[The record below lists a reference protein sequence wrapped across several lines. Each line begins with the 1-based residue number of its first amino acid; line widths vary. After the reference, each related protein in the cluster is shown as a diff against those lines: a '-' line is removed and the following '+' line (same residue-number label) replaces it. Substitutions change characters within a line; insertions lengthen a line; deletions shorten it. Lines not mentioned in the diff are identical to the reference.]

1 MTKIRTKTLG
11 GSYDASKAAVMLELC
26 NGEGRCCQTSSL
38 DNPGEEDRDKYK
50 EDVYT
55 DEAILGNCTKKV
67 HRKARKAEIF
77 RPFCHQDWLFGPPT
91 ANLTVFGPHAGDGGF
106 SFII

>member
-11 GSYDASKAAVMLELC
+11 GSYEYDTSKAAVMLELC
-26 NGEGRCCQTSSL
+26 NYEGLCCQTSSL
-38 DNPGEEDRDKYK
+38 DNPGEEDRDKYYK

-67 HRKARKAEIF
+67 GRLEKLR
-77 RPFCHQDWLFGPPT
+77 FCHQGWLHGPPAI
-91 ANLTVFGPHAGDGGF
+91 ANLTITGPHAGDGGF

>member
-38 DNPGEEDRDKYK
+38 DNPGEEDREKYK

-67 HRKARKAEIF
+67 GNLEKAEIPLHCNF
-77 RPFCHQDWLFGPPT
+77 VIRIGC
-91 ANLTVFGPHAGDGGF
+91 
-106 SFII
+106 

>member
-1 MTKIRTKTLG
+1 MTKVRTKTLG

-38 DNPGEEDRDKYK
+38 DNPGEEDRNYYNK

-67 HRKARKAEIF
+67 GNLEKAEIPLHCNF
-77 RPFCHQDWLFGPPT
+77 VTRIGCLDLPPQT
-91 ANLTVFGPHAGDGGF
+91 
-106 SFII
+106 

>member
-11 GSYDASKAAVMLELC
+11 GSYEYDTSKAAVMLELC
-26 NGEGRCCQTSSL
+26 NYEGLCCQTSSL
-38 DNPGEEDRDKYK
+38 DNPGKKDRDKYDK

-67 HRKARKAEIF
+67 GNLEKAEIPLHCNF
-77 RPFCHQDWLFGPPT
+77 VTRIGCLDLPPQT
-91 ANLTVFGPHAGDGGF
+91 
-106 SFII
+106 